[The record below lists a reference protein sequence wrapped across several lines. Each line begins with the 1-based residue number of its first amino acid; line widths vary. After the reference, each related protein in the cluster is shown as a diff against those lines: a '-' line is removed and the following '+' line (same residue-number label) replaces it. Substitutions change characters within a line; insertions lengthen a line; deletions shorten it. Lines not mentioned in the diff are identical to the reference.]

1 MITNVGN
8 VKNQSACIGRSIF
21 NESVTA
27 DLSIETVEEEFCPAP
42 VRAGGG
48 EDGAELEEDI
58 CCHGVDPEHE
68 GGESVKSEVAERQAA
83 DRVGTKQA
91 ADMGAEIV
99 TGQAEVA
106 NQVVEHK
113 PQCDL
118 NKVKVS
124 VSK

>member
-1 MITNVGN
+1 MLEMLRII
-8 VKNQSACIGRSIF
+8 QPAQQESIF
-21 NESVTA
+21 NESGIFVTA
-27 DLSIETVEEEFCPAP
+27 DLSIETVEEEFCPAL

-68 GGESVKSEVAERQAA
+68 SGEGVKSEVAERQTTN
-83 DRVGTKQA
+83 RVGTEQA
-91 ADMGAEIV
+91 ADMRAEIV
-99 TGQAEVA
+99 AGQAEVA

-118 NKVKVS
+118 KVTMCQK
-124 VSK
+124 